1 MTFKTAHD
9 AHTTSHIPQ
18 KELGVGGVAM
28 VFEIEANVAD
38 NIVAFAGWVVGG
50 RPARCAHA
58 DTHAR
63 TNASPCFFELGAHK
77 SSRRAFACVHV
88 CTHAYIY
95 AVRSNA
101 RMHNVHTHLHKFM
114 YVFCQS
120 LTSAAGDRP
129 SCQIA
134 MEFRD
139 LTSVP
144 AARAAAAAAFA
155 VSPASPPKN
164 DSRLPEAGSRRT
176 SAQAETPRINALD
189 NSFGREIGS

>member
-1 MTFKTAHD
+1 
-9 AHTTSHIPQ
+9 
-18 KELGVGGVAM
+18 M
-28 VFEIEANVAD
+28 VFEIEANVA
-38 NIVAFAGWVVGG
+38 NNVVAFSGWVVGG

-139 LTSVP
+139 LAPQCLRRGQPPPPLLPSLRLRLQRTTAVCL
-144 AARAAAAAAFA
+144 RQAAA
-155 VSPASPPKN
+155 VQVHKQRRRASMPWIT
-164 DSRLPEAGSRRT
+164 RLDAKLVRNLNEFRQRQRQAKGRQ
-176 SAQAETPRINALD
+176 AQQKRML
-189 NSFGREIGS
+189 SQ